1 MFSKKIII
9 WSRKE
14 LRSSPK
20 ENILKYVTIYLVAVA
35 ILFVGSANADFT
47 FAERVNLE
55 LTIPVLDGAHESIVC
70 FSYDGL
76 EMYIMS
82 DRLGGWG
89 NSDLWVSR
97 RASTDKDWDL
107 PENLGFNVNSSS
119 EDSMA
124 SISSDGLTLYFSSNR
139 SGGYG
144 NYDIWMTTRA
154 TKEAPWGP
162 AVNVGSNINSSV
174 SDAWP
179 WVSPDGLE
187 LYFTSYRFGGYG
199 DGDFYVAGREATSDP
214 WGVAANLGPVVN
226 SVYDETRVSLSPDGL
241 LLLFSE
247 SSATTTPRPG
257 GYGRAD
263 IWMTTRATPSDPWQ
277 TPVNLGASVNGSAS
291 DVIPRISPDGSTLYY
306 SEYNKDIG
314 GIWENWQVPLFYEP
328 SCGDTSH
335 PYPIGDLSRDCRAD
349 FVDLAILAAHWLE
362 DNNP

>member
-20 ENILKYVTIYLVAVA
+20 ENILKYVTVYVVGVA
-35 ILFVGSANADFT
+35 ILFVGSANADFA
-47 FAERVNLE
+47 FGERVNLE
-55 LTIPVLDGAHESIVC
+55 WTIPVLDAANESIVC

-82 DRLGGWG
+82 YRLGGWG
-89 NSDLWVSR
+89 NCDLWASR
-97 RASTDKDWDL
+97 RGSTGEDWGP
-107 PENLGFNVNSSS
+107 PENLGFNVNSSFD
-119 EDSMA
+119 DSFS
-124 SISSDGLTLYFSSNR
+124 SISNDGLTLYFHSNR

-144 NYDIWMTTRA
+144 NYDIWVTTRT

-162 AVNVGSNINSSV
+162 AVNVGPNINSSV
-174 SDAWP
+174 SDACP

-199 DGDFYVAGREATSDP
+199 DGDFYVARREATNDP

-226 SVYDETRVSLSPDGL
+226 SAYDERGPSLSPDGL
-241 LLLFSE
+241 LLFFADIS
-247 SSATTTPRPG
+247 TTTQPRPG
-257 GYGRAD
+257 GYGNAD
-263 IWMTTRATPSDPWQ
+263 MWVTMRATLSDPWQ

-291 DVIPRISPDGSTLYY
+291 DVMPRISPDGSTLYY
-306 SEYNKDIG
+306 SEYSRDIG
-314 GIWENWQVPLFYEP
+314 GIWENWQASLFYEP
-328 SCGDTSH
+328 SCGDSAH

-349 FVDLAILAAHWLE
+349 FFDLAILVAHWLE